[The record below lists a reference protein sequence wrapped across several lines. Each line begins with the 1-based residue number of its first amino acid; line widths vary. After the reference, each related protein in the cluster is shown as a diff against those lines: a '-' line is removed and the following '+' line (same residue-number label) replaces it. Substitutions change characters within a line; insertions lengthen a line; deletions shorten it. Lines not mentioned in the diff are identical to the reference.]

1 MENKT
6 KYWKGLE
13 ELNREPGFVQAN
25 KNEFAEG
32 LPLDEVFSE
41 NNMSLSSNR
50 RDFLKFFGFSVSAV
64 ALAAC
69 NKAPVKNVIPYVV
82 KPEEVNPGIPNWYAS
97 TYEGLPVLVKTRE
110 GRPIKIEGNTKGYA
124 GGGVDASG
132 QASVLGLYDS
142 ERLDVPTKGGQPSNW
157 KTVDGEIAGK
167 LASIAAAG
175 GAIRL
180 VTGTVNSPSMLAAI
194 SEFTA
199 KYPTTQHVTY
209 DAISYSGIIEAN
221 KMCFNKPVV
230 PQYKFDQAKVIVS
243 FGADFLGNWIS
254 STEFTYQ
261 WAKNRRLL
269 NGEKEISKHYQ
280 FESLLSITGSKADIR
295 MPHKPSQQGGVVIAL
310 YNQIAKLAQRD
321 AISSGAV
328 ELGGNSIANAA
339 KDLWANRG
347 KSLVVCGSNDP
358 NVQCIVNGINELLGS
373 YGTTIDLDNYSKQYA
388 GTDAAFETFVNELT
402 SGTAKGVI
410 FCGVNPAYTYHDTA
424 KIENGIKKLELS
436 VAIACGVDETAKL
449 CTYVCPDNHYLESW
463 GDNEVKAGYY
473 TFTQPTIDRVFDTRQ
488 SLESILVWA
497 GNSTTAYDYIKNNW
511 QAKQAAGFS
520 WNESIQN
527 GIYAAP
533 AQSAQA
539 YLTTVSM
546 SQMAANIAK
555 PASDIEF
562 IAYESAHMRDGRDA
576 NNPWLQELPDAISK
590 VTWDNYASI
599 SKFNADKLDV
609 KEGDTVNISVGNLK
623 LENVPVLIQPG
634 QARDTVAI
642 ALGYGHKTGGK
653 VATEAGGFNVFP
665 ARSYKNNFINN
676 TAAGVKIEKSAK
688 SYELARTQ
696 THHSIEGRDLVKEAS
711 LSAWQKDPSANNHDH
726 HQLIKNPKKNDQFYT
741 LWEEH
746 DNRGHKWGMAI
757 DLNTCTGCG
766 SCIVSCSAE
775 NNVPVVGRDEVRRR
789 REMHWIRIDRYYRFM
804 PQTPNPD
811 DQQAGRGFTKAGDLG
826 IGETDGYTDEEHK
839 DWFDHVSVSHQPM
852 LCQHCGH
859 APCETVCPVLA
870 TTHSNEGLNQM
881 TYNRCIGTKYCANN
895 CPYKVRRFNWFRYND
910 NDKFDYYMNN
920 DLGKMVL
927 NPDVTVR
934 TRGVMEKCSFC
945 IQRIQYGKLQ
955 AKLQN
960 RKVMD
965 GEIKMACQQSCASG
979 AIVFGDLKDPN
990 SEISRLYR
998 NQRAYH
1004 LLDELNTQP
1013 AIVYMTEIRNN
1024 DYPSASS
1031 QQDHAKAG
1039 HEESENHKH

>member
-13 ELNREPGFVQAN
+13 ELNREPGFVQAS

-142 ERLDVPTKGGQPSNW
+142 ERLDIPTKGGQPSNW
-157 KTVDGEIAGK
+157 KTVDGEITGK

-180 VTGTVNSPSMLAAI
+180 VTGTVNSPSMLAAVA
-194 SEFTA
+194 EFTA

-254 STEFTYQ
+254 PTEFTYQ

-269 NGEKEISKHYQ
+269 NGEKEISRHYQ
-280 FESLLSITGSKADIR
+280 FESLLTITGSKADIR

-358 NVQCIVNGINELLGS
+358 SVQCIVNGINELLGN
-373 YGTTIDLDNYSKQYA
+373 YGTTIDLDNYSKQYV
-388 GTDAAFETFVNELT
+388 GTDAAFEAFVNELT

-424 KIENGIKKLELS
+424 KIENGIKKLDLS

-473 TFTQPTIDRVFDTRQ
+473 TFTQPTIDRVFDTRH

-497 GNSTTAYDYIKNNW
+497 GNNTPAYDYIKSNW
-511 QAKQAAGFS
+511 QTKQAAGFS

-527 GIYAAP
+527 GIYVAP
-533 AQSAQA
+533 AQSVQP
-539 YLTTVSM
+539 YITTVSM
-546 SQMAANIAK
+546 SQMAASIASK
-555 PASDIEF
+555 PTTEIEF
-562 IAYESAHMRDGRDA
+562 IAYDSAHIRDGRDA
-576 NNPWLQELPDAISK
+576 NNPMLQELPDAISK

-599 SKFNADKLDV
+599 SKFNADKLEV
-609 KEGDTVNISVGNLK
+609 SEGDTVNISVGNLK
-623 LENVPVLIQPG
+623 LENVPVVIQPG

-642 ALGYGHKTGGK
+642 ALGYGRKVGGK

-665 ARSYKNNFINN
+665 ARNYKNNFISN
-676 TAAGVKIEKSAK
+676 TAAGVKIEKGSK

-696 THHSIEGRDLVKEAS
+696 SHHSIEGRDLVKETK
-711 LSAWQKDPSANNHDH
+711 LSDWQKDPGHNNHDH
-726 HQLIKNPKKNDQFYT
+726 HQLIRNPKKDNQYYT

-746 DNRGHKWGMAI
+746 DPRGHKWAMAI
-757 DLNTCTGCG
+757 DLNACTGCG
-766 SCIVSCSAE
+766 SCIVSCNVE

-804 PQTPNPD
+804 PQTPNPE
-811 DQQAGRGFTKAGDLG
+811 DQQAGRGYTKAGDLG
-826 IGETDGYTDEEHK
+826 IGETNGYTDAENA

-990 SEISRLYR
+990 SEVSRLYR
-998 NQRAYH
+998 NERAYH

-1013 AIVYMTEIRNN
+1013 AIVYMTEVRNN
-1024 DYPSASS
+1024 DYPTASG

-1039 HEESENHKH
+1039 HETENHKH